1 MKRFF
6 KDLKKYSA
14 YMVYSARA
22 QLNAELANSWLGGIW
37 WVLEPVLYM
46 LVYMFVFT
54 VVFQRQTQYS
64 VAFITLGLAYW
75 RFFNNTVQASIT
87 LVKRYRAVISKVYLP
102 KFAFVCSQML
112 VNGFKMLFSLIPV
125 AVLMVWY
132 RVPLTWHIPALI
144 PVTAV
149 LFVLTF
155 GISCIC
161 MHIGVYV
168 EDLDRLMKVMLQLLF
183 YFSGVFYPINEL
195 VEPWLAQLMFTV
207 NPIALI
213 LFEARNAL
221 LYGVPCQWGL
231 LTVYL
236 LIGIGIALLGVR
248 TIYKSESKYIK
259 VI

>member
-1 MKRFF
+1 MKRLLR
-6 KDLKKYSA
+6 DLSKYSA
-14 YMVYSARA
+14 YMRYSANA
-22 QLNAELANSWLGGIW
+22 QLKAELANSWLGGIW
-37 WVLEPVLYM
+37 WVLEPVMYM
-46 LVYMFVFT
+46 FVYMFVFT
-54 VVFQRQTQYS
+54 VVFQRETQYS

-87 LVKRYRAVISKVYLP
+87 LVKRYRAVISKVYIP
-102 KFAFVCSQML
+102 KFVFVCALML
-112 VNGFKMLFSLIPV
+112 VNAFKMLFSLIPV

-132 RVPLTWHIPALI
+132 QVPLTWHIPALI

-155 GISCIC
+155 GVSCVC

-168 EDLDRLMKVMLQLLF
+168 EDLDRLMKVLLQLLF

-213 LFEARNAL
+213 LFEARNSL
-221 LYGVPCQWGL
+221 LYGIGCQWGL
-231 LTVYL
+231 LGLYL
-236 LIGIGIALLGVR
+236 ALGLLVAYWGVKL
-248 TIYKSESKYIK
+248 IYKSESKYIK

>member
-1 MKRFF
+1 MKRLLR
-6 KDLKKYSA
+6 DLSKYSA
-14 YMVYSARA
+14 YIRYSAKA

-37 WVLEPVLYM
+37 WVLEPVMYM
-46 LVYMFVFT
+46 FVYMFVFT
-54 VVFQRQTQYS
+54 VVFQRETQYS

-87 LVKRYRAVISKVYLP
+87 LVKRYRAVISKVYIP
-102 KFAFVCSQML
+102 KFIFICALML
-112 VNGFKMLFSLIPV
+112 VNAIKMLFSLIPV

-132 RVPLTWHIPALI
+132 QVPLTWHIPALI
-144 PVTAV
+144 PVTLV

-155 GISCIC
+155 GISCLF

-207 NPIALI
+207 NPIALV
-213 LFEARNAL
+213 LFESRNAL
-221 LYGVPCQWGL
+221 LYGVSCQWGL
-231 LTVYL
+231 LGVYL
-236 LIGIGIALLGVR
+236 LLGIVIAHIGVR
-248 TIYKSESKYIK
+248 IIYKSESKYIK

>member
-1 MKRFF
+1 MKRFL
-6 KDLKKYSA
+6 KDLNKYKG
-14 YMVYSARA
+14 YMLYSARA

-46 LVYMFVFT
+46 FVYMFVFT

-87 LVKRYRAVISKVYLP
+87 LVKRYRAVISKVYIP
-102 KFAFVCSQML
+102 KFVFVCALMM
-112 VNGFKMLFSLIPV
+112 VNAFKMLFSLIPV

-132 RVPLTWHIPALI
+132 QVPLTWNIPALI

-155 GISCIC
+155 GISCLC
-161 MHIGVYV
+161 MHIGVYL
-168 EDLDRLMKVMLQLLF
+168 EDLDRLMKVVLQLLF

-195 VEPWLAQLMFTV
+195 VAPQLAQLMFTV
-207 NPIALI
+207 NPIALV
-213 LFEARNAL
+213 LYETRNAL
-221 LYGVPCQWGL
+221 LYGVSCQWGL
-231 LTVYL
+231 MGVYL
-236 LIGIGIALLGVR
+236 LIGISISWLGVR
-248 TIYKSESKYIK
+248 TVYKAESKYIK

>member
-1 MKRFF
+1 MKRFL
-6 KDLKKYSA
+6 KDLNKYKG
-14 YMVYSARA
+14 YILYSARA

-46 LVYMFVFT
+46 FVYMFVFT

-75 RFFNNTVQASIT
+75 RFFNNTVQSSIT
-87 LVKRYRAVISKVYLP
+87 LVKRYRAVISKVYIP
-102 KFAFVCSQML
+102 KFVFVCAQML
-112 VNGFKMLFSLIPV
+112 VNAFKMMFSLIPV

-132 RVPLTWHIPALI
+132 RVPLTWHIPTLI

-149 LFVLTF
+149 LFVLAF
-155 GISCIC
+155 GISCLF
-161 MHIGVYV
+161 MHIGVYI
-168 EDLDRLMKVMLQLLF
+168 EDMDRLMKVVLQLLF

-195 VEPWLAQLMFTV
+195 VEPQLAQLMFHI

-221 LYGVPCQWGL
+221 LYGIGCQWSL
-231 LTVYL
+231 LGVYL
-236 LIGIGIALLGVR
+236 LIGIGISYFGVR
-248 TIYKSESKYIK
+248 TVYKSESKYIK